1 MPKGISK
8 LQLLIDLQSKL
19 KGDLN
24 TVKTQVDKATGNMQR
39 KLDAFKVNA
48 IRNFAE
54 IKNEIPGVGS
64 AINMLKNPLVMAAGA
79 FVLVSRK
86 ARETIAE
93 GERFAKGFR
102 ELNMLNLDKPIRDM
116 RNLKG
121 MIRETAYEKGF
132 DPTNS
137 IKAYFDV
144 QSTTGKYGRAVD
156 FIVSKQGEFAR
167 LMQADF
173 NNWISGTAKAMANYG
188 FGAEKLDEF
197 NKAAFATVQTGVTTF
212 DELAKV
218 QSVYAG
224 AAAAAKQ
231 NFASAN
237 KLFSIFTVKV
247 KSVDEAATLTKSLFN
262 DLTKKETIDAFRK
275 IGIDVYDANHKF
287 KQADRLLLDLQKR
300 FIELGT
306 TDQKLIDLKNQ
317 FTGSEGLISF
327 VQAATDKTNQLQNTI
342 NTFDTTQFALPKAL
356 EIAKNDINYI
366 NEQLENRTKVL
377 MSKIGEDLLPV
388 KKWFLEITGVS
399 IEGTKTLFTGFKKR
413 AEQYRNEAGRSMLN
427 DFPGLANPNTLN
439 ESEFDDLM
447 KKVNDTI
454 TYYQDVAQKFSKY
467 KEPIETNPMDA
478 YRYRFGGATQ
488 KFYNYQYSSGA
499 VQTLMELQ
507 KQAREAR
514 SKMASGDFTGVPE
527 VAEPATPTSPAT
539 NPATNDAE
547 TIKRGSQTKSVTI
560 NIDSFIKGF
569 TPTHQTINNMNK
581 DELERWMTEMF
592 MRVVRSAETTAW

>member
-1 MPKGISK
+1 MPKGVSK
-8 LQLLIDLQSKL
+8 LQLLIDLKNKL
-19 KGDLN
+19 KVGLDGA
-24 TVKTQVDKATGNMQR
+24 KKQVDKATGGMQKR
-39 KLDAFKVNA
+39 LDAFKVTA

-54 IKNEIPGVGS
+54 IKNEIPALGS
-64 AINMLKNPLVMAAGA
+64 AIRMLQNPLVLAAGA
-79 FVLVSRK
+79 FMLVGRK
-86 ARETIAE
+86 AREAIAE
-93 GERFAKGFR
+93 GERFSAEFR
-102 ELNMLNLDKPIRDM
+102 QLNMLNLDKSIRDM
-116 RNLKG
+116 GTLKG
-121 MIRETAYEKGF
+121 MIRATAYEKGF
-132 DPTNS
+132 DPTKS
-137 IKAYFDV
+137 ITAFFDV

-156 FIVSKQGEFAR
+156 AIVSKQGEFAR

-262 DLTKKETIDAFRK
+262 DLTKKETIAAFKK
-275 IGIDVYDANHKF
+275 IGIDVYDANHQF
-287 KQADRLLLDLQKR
+287 KQADRLLLELQKK
-300 FIELGT
+300 FKELGT

-342 NTFDTTQFALPKAL
+342 NTFDTTEFALPKAL

-377 MSKIGEDLLPV
+377 ISKIGEDLLPV
-388 KKWFLEITGVS
+388 KKLFLEITSGGL
-399 IEGTKTLFTGFKKR
+399 EGTKILFSGFKKR
-413 AEQYRNEAGRSMLN
+413 AEQYQNEAGRTMLE
-427 DFPGLANPNTLN
+427 DFPSLANPTGLS
-439 ESEFDDLM
+439 ESEFNDLM
-447 KKVNDTI
+447 KKTNESI
-454 TYYQDVAQKFSKY
+454 EYYRRVAEQFIKY
-467 KEPIETNPMDA
+467 RNPSEISPIDS
-478 YRYRFGGATQ
+478 YLYRFGAAGQ
-488 KFYNYQYSSGA
+488 KFYKYQYASGA
-499 VQTLMELQ
+499 AQTLMELQ
-507 KQAREAR
+507 KQARESRA
-514 SKMASGDFTGVPE
+514 KMTGDFTGVPKDNNSTE
-527 VAEPATPTSPAT
+527 TKTPVATT
-539 NPATNDAE
+539 NAE

-569 TPTHQTINNMNK
+569 NPTHQSVNNMNK
-581 DELERWMTEMF
+581 DEIERWMTEMF
-592 MRVVRSAETTAW
+592 MRVVRSAETTVG